1 MSDVRAGA
9 AEHSRE
15 RRSTSLLRLSRQLV
29 ASVVVV
35 LLTACDADRS
45 APHVLMDGSD
55 ALAPGVELEGISG
68 RVVLTKVKIVRVGE
82 VRAGSLAA
90 DCLRGPARGARPTG
104 RLIERI
110 GAASMTVTLRD
121 ASGLHACDDSPGRR
135 EADRRWCGAV
145 FGRLYGGRLR
155 DPRLSISC
163 KTLDGKLM
171 GFVWVEPD
179 PGARFIAVRQPNFVE
194 VYRTTVGL
202 PVRVSTTVDV
212 NAESSR
218 ASLDLSEHD
227 ERGRLVLRYRLEA
240 AVSG

>member
-1 MSDVRAGA
+1 M
-9 AEHSRE
+9 
-15 RRSTSLLRLSRQLV
+15 
-29 ASVVVV
+29 
-35 LLTACDADRS
+35 
-45 APHVLMDGSD
+45 
-55 ALAPGVELEGISG
+55 
-68 RVVLTKVKIVRVGE
+68 KIVRVGE